1 MKTNYYRYRFF
12 LILFFVFFLLSC
24 AERKAKNSYKMA
36 EELLKNNNYKEAV
49 AKYAEVLKYD
59 KPIPE
64 VEDSYYKI
72 GIIYSKYLDDPNSAI
87 YYFEQMFTK
96 FPKSNR
102 IPEVKKDI
110 AYTYLYKLN
119 QPEKAL
125 ANLEYIEQNHKN
137 YHMLDEVVYHKS
149 KALISLKKY
158 DDAMKSIENFSTVF
172 PNSKY
177 NEEIDYQK
185 GLIRFNQGKYKE
197 AIDQYNNYIEK
208 YPNGSFKALAKF
220 DIGVSQENLGNYKEA
235 LETFKSIGE
244 DYPNQEALKIK
255 IQKLEER
262 LKKKSKT
269 PITRTPKSLKKSRE
283 QAKKSV
289 KRPVKKTNKRVKN
302 SIKSEH

>member
-1 MKTNYYRYRFF
+1 MKANYYRFMV
-12 LILFFVFFLLSC
+12 ILFFSFFLFSC

-49 AKYAEVLKYD
+49 AKYVEVLKYD

-64 VEDSYYKI
+64 VEDAYYKI
-72 GIIYSKYLDDPNSAI
+72 GVIYSKYLDDPNSAI

-96 FPKSNR
+96 FPKSNH
-102 IPEVKKDI
+102 IPEAKKDI

-125 ANLEYIEQNHKN
+125 SNLEYIEQNHKN
-137 YHMLDEVVYHKS
+137 YKMLDEVIYHKS

-158 DDAMKSIENFSTVF
+158 DEAMKSVENFNTIF

-185 GLIRFNQGKYKE
+185 CLISFYQGKYKE
-197 AIDQYNNYIEK
+197 AIEQYKNYIEK
-208 YPNGSFKALAKF
+208 YPNGSFKALAKY
-220 DIGVSQENLGNYKEA
+220 DIGVSQENLGQYKEA

-262 LKKKSKT
+262 LKKKTKT
-269 PITRTPKSLKKSRE
+269 PITRTPKSVKSSRE
-283 QAKKSV
+283 QAKKNV
-289 KRPVKKTNKRVKN
+289 KSLKSKSINKNKTKQ
-302 SIKSEH
+302 

>member
-1 MKTNYYRYRFF
+1 MAMKINYYKLAFILLFCFF
-12 LILFFVFFLLSC
+12 LFSC

-49 AKYAEVLKYD
+49 AKYVEVLKYD

-72 GIIYSKYLDDPNSAI
+72 GVIYSKYLDDPNSAI

-96 FPKSNR
+96 FPKSSR

-125 ANLEYIEQNHKN
+125 THLEYIEQNHKN
-137 YHMLDEVVYHKS
+137 YPQLDEVVYHKS
-149 KALISLKKY
+149 KSLISLKKY
-158 DDAMKSIENFSTVF
+158 DEAMKTVENFNTVF
-172 PNSKY
+172 PNSKF
-177 NEEIDYQK
+177 NEEVDYQK
-185 GLIRFNQGKYKE
+185 GLIKFNQGRYKE
-197 AIDQYNNYIEK
+197 AIENYNNYIQK

-235 LETFKSIGE
+235 LETFKSIGSE
-244 DYPNQEALKIK
+244 YPNQEALKIK

-262 LKKKSKT
+262 LKKKSKA
-269 PITRTPKSLKKSRE
+269 PVTRTPKSLKKSRE
-283 QAKKSV
+283 QTKSSV
-289 KRPVKKTNKRVKN
+289 KRTTKKSTKKTKSSKN
-302 SIKSEH
+302 SEN

>member
-1 MKTNYYRYRFF
+1 MKISYYK
-12 LILFFVFFLLSC
+12 LAVILLLSVFIFSC

-49 AKYAEVLKYD
+49 AKYVEVLKYD

-72 GIIYSKYLDDPNSAI
+72 GTIYSKYLDDPNSAI

-102 IPEVKKDI
+102 IPEAKKDI

-119 QPEKAL
+119 QPDKSL
-125 ANLEYIEQNHKN
+125 VHLDYIEQNHKN
-137 YHMLDEVVYHKS
+137 YPMLDEVVYHKS

-158 DDAMKSIENFSTVF
+158 DEAMKSIENFNTIF
-172 PNSKY
+172 PGSKY
-177 NEEIDYQK
+177 NEEIEYQK
-185 GLIRFNQGKYKE
+185 GLIRFNQGRYKE
-197 AIDQYNNYIEK
+197 AIEHYNSYIQK

-220 DIGVSQENLGNYKEA
+220 DVGVSQENLGNYKEA
-235 LETFKSIGE
+235 LETFKSIGPE
-244 DYPNQEALKIK
+244 YPNQEALKIK

-262 LKKKSKT
+262 LKKKSKA
-269 PITRTPKSLKKSRE
+269 PITRTPKSLKNSRE
-283 QAKKSV
+283 QAKKTAQKSV
-289 KRPVKKTNKRVKN
+289 KKIGRKTK
-302 SIKSEH
+302 KSEH